1 MTEGDLVW
9 QERITKVVKSVA
21 EDLLVNDE
29 AEISEVLR
37 RRLFENL
44 GKEAERKTVALAYV
58 GVTFSVEI
66 GETEATYLLR
76 ELEQILADL
85 NLADKIRDRVQ
96 VRAALFR
103 SSAGPVL
110 WVCAGDGILM
120 PGVKEGRQAPR
131 TLTRRCAPTSPLG
144 ARLSKRGARLSR
156 LSARRRQLV
165 RMKSYGVDH

>member
-85 NLADKIRDRVQ
+85 NLADKIK
-96 VRAALFR
+96 
-103 SSAGPVL
+103 
-110 WVCAGDGILM
+110 I
-120 PGVKEGRQAPR
+120 E
-131 TLTRRCAPTSPLG
+131 
-144 ARLSKRGARLSR
+144 SK
-156 LSARRRQLV
+156 
-165 RMKSYGVDH
+165 